1 MSINHIKLK
10 VHYLQDR
17 SYCIVELQIA
27 SQKYPRQRYDQIS
40 RENTMN
46 NRDTND
52 ALQCLRSYMRHV
64 GFGCKNCV
72 IKTKRYFHCFGSKT
86 QK

>member
-1 MSINHIKLK
+1 MSINHINLK

-27 SQKYPRQRYDQIS
+27 SQKYLRQRYDQIS

-46 NRDTND
+46 NRTPMMHFN
-52 ALQCLRSYMRHV
+52 ALDL
-64 GFGCKNCV
+64 K
-72 IKTKRYFHCFGSKT
+72 
-86 QK
+86 